1 MKTGAIFSKSKNLR
15 RHFVLIS
22 LLFMVIFQLKYVIQY
37 ETPIFQRL
45 LKIEEQ
51 GLERSALLER
61 GSNGRDLIMFLVANI
76 PEDASVLLPPGAW
89 PQWYAH
95 VGFMQYFLYPR
106 TIHNCGKDE
115 IVACITRMNPSTTFY
130 IPRFYGFPPP
140 EFLDDSWEYIPQS
153 PDFGLYRPEQ

>member
-1 MKTGAIFSKSKNLR
+1 MKTGAILSKSKNLK

-45 LKIEEQ
+45 LKIEEK

-61 GSNGRDLIMFLVANI
+61 GSDGRDLIMFLVANI
-76 PEDASVLLPPGAW
+76 PEDASVLLPPSAW

-115 IVACITRMNPSTTFY
+115 IVACIARMNPSTTFY

-140 EFLDDSWEYIPQS
+140 ELLDDSWEYIPQS
-153 PDFGLYRPEQ
+153 PDFGLYIPDQ